1 MPRLRARRR
10 EAQPRQPFFC
20 VCPAGVESCP
30 AEVQV
35 EVEAAFR
42 LSRATWLALG
52 GWYDLT
58 LTTPGLAWPRLAWP
72 GPGWFSWKSYVGP
85 SVRDIQQGPYH
96 HGTGCLQETLLASLG
111 FSCSIVVPAEVASES
126 WDKTGKG
133 RLVELRAHFGKSI
146 DLTADGILR
155 PKWHTCRQYR
165 VNYGQVQYSTDRTWV
180 GLLVRY

>member
-10 EAQPRQPFFC
+10 EAQPRQPLFC

-35 EVEAAFR
+35 EVEAASR

-58 LTTPGLAWPRLAWP
+58 LTTPGLAWPGPAQAGFLGSPMSAPRSETSSKAPIITGLAAC
-72 GPGWFSWKSYVGP
+72 
-85 SVRDIQQGPYH
+85 RRR
-96 HGTGCLQETLLASLG
+96 CLLLQVG
-111 FSCSIVVPAEVASES
+111 FSCSIVDPAEVASES

-133 RLVELRAHFGKSI
+133 RLVKIEGPHWKVDRSDCRWDTPTKMAHV
-146 DLTADGILR
+146 
-155 PKWHTCRQYR
+155 QYR
-165 VNYGQVQYSTDRTWV
+165 VNEVWTRTGQYRKYLDRPACTV
-180 GLLVRY
+180 